1 MATLTYGPQNLEIE
15 FEERV
20 LAHLKVAVLS
30 KLRRNEAFSLS
41 WTEDA
46 STGHGRSSVWLHP
59 SVPLHFRFAD
69 THQPKLNRAWIE
81 QMLSVA
87 SMHGELS
94 VLPEPEEPRQG
105 S

>member
-1 MATLTYGPQNLEIE
+1 VATLTYGPQNLEIE

-46 STGHGRSSVWLHP
+46 SSGHGRSSVWLHP
-59 SVPLHFRFAD
+59 SVPLHFRFRD

-94 VLPEPEEPRQG
+94 VIPEPAEQRQA

>member
-41 WTEDA
+41 WSEDA

-59 SVPLHFRFAD
+59 SVPC
-69 THQPKLNRAWIE
+69 T
-81 QMLSVA
+81 SA
-87 SMHGELS
+87 SRRRTS
-94 VLPEPEEPRQG
+94 PG
-105 S
+105 STAPGSSRC